1 LGCFFF
7 WSSFVTCA
15 LVVVVVAST
24 GGGHER
30 EPQDESKE
38 FEAPALSSHLEDLLR
53 WSW

>member
-15 LVVVVVAST
+15 LVVVVAST

-30 EPQDESKE
+30 EPQNESKE

-53 WSW
+53 WLW